1 MVRRVQY
8 TDWHEVRERME
19 RGASTIFEKG
29 RETVKEVGEQGQKAK
44 DPVFASASVRG
55 REG

>member
-1 MVRRVQY
+1 
-8 TDWHEVRERME
+8 ME